1 MYQFQGKSA
10 RLQYWFNL
18 YPEWIEY
25 KFMTREAEFFKRLHL
40 KHIPG
45 LKNKYSFTFSVPIG
59 TAKKTQVQFQ
69 SDTPTM
75 AYRQHEQD
83 SCCFS
88 SLASA
93 FVVSK

>member
-10 RLQYWFNL
+10 RLQYWFNI

-45 LKNKYSFTFSVPIG
+45 LNNKY
-59 TAKKTQVQFQ
+59 
-69 SDTPTM
+69 
-75 AYRQHEQD
+75 
-83 SCCFS
+83 
-88 SLASA
+88 
-93 FVVSK
+93 